1 MKRFFAIFLL
11 VFLFSIGAT
20 ASKDI
25 TFSELPESHWGYSTI
40 MPRVEK
46 GLFNGTSAV
55 VDGVGTFSPDK
66 AMTRGEFLAV
76 ICRLYF
82 ADEIYTPA
90 SGLPW
95 WDTYFTI
102 AVKNNFFD
110 YSR

>member
-25 TFSELPESHWGYSTI
+25 TFSDLPESHWGYSTI
-40 MPRVEK
+40 MPMVEK

-66 AMTRGEFLAV
+66 ISPFTGQARCL
-76 ICRLYF
+76 
-82 ADEIYTPA
+82 
-90 SGLPW
+90 LPSSVS
-95 WDTYFTI
+95 I
-102 AVKNNFFD
+102 
-110 YSR
+110 R